1 MIIDRQGKEIVPGLG
16 CLGRDDSGKNR
27 GFAIGRD
34 DSAIGLAGD
43 LAGFE
48 HELAP
53 GPIEFFTMDF
63 KHSFVFLG

>member
-1 MIIDRQGKEIVPGLG
+1 MIIDRQGKKITPGLG

-34 DSAIGLAGD
+34 DRALGLAGD

-48 HELAP
+48 HELAS

-63 KHSFVFLG
+63 KHSCVFLG